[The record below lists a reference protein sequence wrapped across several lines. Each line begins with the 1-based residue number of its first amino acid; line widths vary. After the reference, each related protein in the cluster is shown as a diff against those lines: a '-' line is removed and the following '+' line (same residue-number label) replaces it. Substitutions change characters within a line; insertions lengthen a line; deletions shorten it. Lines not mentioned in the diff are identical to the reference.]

1 MEIKTD
7 NRKIDNSNA
16 VYNNVDK
23 VVNGDEKTFIFAQ
36 NIYQIN
42 SEQSYENI
50 TNQVSYNEFFKNY
63 INKFDELDNYAYN
76 SIFPYFKDK
85 KYEFTSIPLV
95 LGKKMID
102 WVFGLCEFPNKEL
115 FNFYSIIKSEFDFG
129 DDSTICKRWDANFAY
144 FNHNLNLSS
153 KKYDELFDFAIKTN
167 DFPVWYLDDIC
178 IDGRNI
184 LHQYENTINKYTFDN
199 RYQQRLDKNKH
210 KLSYPDI
217 DRIRSEIF
225 NDLSKTI
232 FDNKTKSKHTVIYG
246 IGLENCFKQIQQLLY
261 LTVFYGS
268 ITHMRLIRELISNI
282 MYMYAETF
290 EDEDFYKLTL
300 KMLFL
305 SGEFKKYRNLYNKIK
320 LKYCFVNSEEFIN
333 SLIEVRKSLFKFE
346 LDKNNIFLYDIYGR
360 YINDSLFDELTADI
374 YSIINIDKE
383 YQINII
389 SDAFKAIGNNI
400 LRNKKISELLDLLA
414 IYFKKEYSRFYID
427 FGKIVN
433 EIRVE
438 ELSESDFNSFQF
450 IIDSLIKN
458 KEHINFDFSDCIIKI
473 KQRKQKIKKYDKLFN
488 NNDSTENILY
498 NIEIRDNELG
508 AIKSIVNIY
517 RQRHE
522 EREKNPGVFV
532 GYWNDYNIGTSIFSS
547 ERYKDEN
554 KNFILNKYLPLAKEI
569 ITSKNEILYEKI
581 RHIRLL
587 ARLLMVEKD
596 EKIMN
601 DIYLMI
607 HSSIEISNPHK
618 SFDFENIHYKDKT
631 DLIVNVMMC
640 DVILNK
646 IEYDEVLNRYIEIAI
661 NNYDNIEE
669 ILNCV
674 EIINEYLK
682 PKTKSIIEKQ
692 YILFNICYK
701 IDDIDIR
708 NKTVILSDIFIGV
721 DKYQNQIFDILKQR
735 IENIIFEE
743 CKGYLNL
750 IRKQENRN
758 LFNDII
764 SSLKNNRNY
773 YIKYI
778 SNKYLQKIFAHFI
791 R

>member
-36 NIYQIN
+36 TIYQIN
-42 SEQSYENI
+42 SEQSYETI
-50 TNQVSYNEFFKNY
+50 TNQVNYNEFFKNY

-76 SIFPYFKDK
+76 SVFPYFKDK

-144 FNHNLNLSS
+144 FNHNLNLAS

-360 YINDSLFDELTADI
+360 YINNLLFDELTADI
-374 YSIINIDKE
+374 YSIIDIDKE

-400 LRNKKISELLDLLA
+400 LRNKKISELLDLLV

-473 KQRKQKIKKYDKLFN
+473 KQRKPKIKKYDKLFN

-498 NIEIRDNELG
+498 NVEIRDNELE

-587 ARLLMVEKD
+587 AHLLMVEKD
-596 EKIMN
+596 AKIIN

-607 HSSIEISNPHK
+607 HSSIEIPNPYK
-618 SFDFENIHYKDKT
+618 SFDFENIHHKDKN

-646 IEYDEVLNRYIEIAI
+646 IEYDEVLNRYIEMAI

-692 YILFNICYK
+692 YVLFNICYK

-721 DKYQNQIFDILKQR
+721 DKYQDQIFDILKQR
-735 IENIIFEE
+735 IENITFEE

-764 SSLKNNRNY
+764 RALKNNRNY

-778 SNKYLQKIFAHFI
+778 SNKYL
-791 R
+791 

>member
-36 NIYQIN
+36 TIYQIN
-42 SEQSYENI
+42 SEQSYETI
-50 TNQVSYNEFFKNY
+50 TNQVNYNEFFKNY

-76 SIFPYFKDK
+76 SVFPYFKNK

-115 FNFYSIIKSEFDFG
+115 FNFYSIIKSEFDFC

-144 FNHNLNLSS
+144 FNHNLNLAS

-360 YINDSLFDELTADI
+360 YINNLLFDELTADI
-374 YSIINIDKE
+374 YSIIDIDKE

-400 LRNKKISELLDLLA
+400 LRNKKISELLDLLV

-473 KQRKQKIKKYDKLFN
+473 KQRKPKIKKYDKLFN

-498 NIEIRDNELG
+498 NVEIRDNELE

-587 ARLLMVEKD
+587 AHLLMVEKD
-596 EKIMN
+596 EKIIN

-607 HSSIEISNPHK
+607 HSSIEIPNPHK
-618 SFDFENIHYKDKT
+618 SFDFENIHHKDKN

-646 IEYDEVLNRYIEIAI
+646 IEYDEVLNRYIEMAI

-692 YILFNICYK
+692 YVLFNICYK

-721 DKYQNQIFDILKQR
+721 DKYQDQIFDILKQR
-735 IENIIFEE
+735 IENITFEE

-764 SSLKNNRNY
+764 RALKNNRNY

-778 SNKYLQKIFAHFI
+778 SNKYL
-791 R
+791 

>member
-1 MEIKTD
+1 MGIKID

-36 NIYQIN
+36 TIYQIN
-42 SEQSYENI
+42 SEQSYETI
-50 TNQVSYNEFFKNY
+50 TNQVNYNEFFKNY

-76 SIFPYFKDK
+76 SVFPYFKDK

-144 FNHNLNLSS
+144 FNHNLNLAS

-246 IGLENCFKQIQQLLY
+246 IGLKNCFKQIQQLLY

-346 LDKNNIFLYDIYGR
+346 LDKNNIFLYDIYGG
-360 YINDSLFDELTADI
+360 YINDLLFDELTADI
-374 YSIINIDKE
+374 YSIIDIDKG

-473 KQRKQKIKKYDKLFN
+473 KQRKPKIKKYDKLFN

-498 NIEIRDNELG
+498 NVEIRDNELE

-587 ARLLMVEKD
+587 AYLLMVEED
-596 EKIMN
+596 EKIIN

-607 HSSIEISNPHK
+607 HSSIEIHNPHK
-618 SFDFENIHYKDKT
+618 SFDFENIHHKDKT

-646 IEYDEVLNRYIEIAI
+646 IEYDEILNRYIEMAI

-674 EIINEYLK
+674 EIINDYLK

-692 YILFNICYK
+692 YVLFNICYK

-721 DKYQNQIFDILKQR
+721 DKYQDQILNILKQR
-735 IENIIFEE
+735 IENITFEE

-750 IRKQENRN
+750 IRKQENIN

-764 SSLKNNRNY
+764 SALKNNRNY

-778 SNKYLQKIFAHFI
+778 SNKYL
-791 R
+791 

>member
-36 NIYQIN
+36 TIYQIN
-42 SEQSYENI
+42 SEQSYETI
-50 TNQVSYNEFFKNY
+50 TNQVNYNDFFKNY

-76 SIFPYFKDK
+76 LVFPYFKDK
-85 KYEFTSIPLV
+85 KYEFTSVPLV

-115 FNFYSIIKSEFDFG
+115 FDFYSIIKSEFDLS

-144 FNHNLNLSS
+144 FNHNLDLAS

-184 LHQYENTINKYTFDN
+184 LHQYENTINKHTFDN

-246 IGLENCFKQIQQLLY
+246 IGLERCFKQIQQLLY

-282 MYMYAETF
+282 MYIYAETF

-320 LKYCFVNSEEFIN
+320 LKYCFVNSDEFIN

-360 YINDSLFDELTADI
+360 YINDLLFDELTVNI
-374 YSIINIDKE
+374 YSIIDINKE

-414 IYFKKEYSRFYID
+414 IYFKKGYSRFYID

-438 ELSESDFNSFQF
+438 KLSESDFNSFQF

-458 KEHINFDFSDCIIKI
+458 KQHINFDFSDCIIKI
-473 KQRKQKIKKYDKLFN
+473 KQRKPKIKKYDKLFN
-488 NNDSTENILY
+488 NKDSTENILY
-498 NIEIRDNELG
+498 NVEIRDNELE

-532 GYWNDYNIGTSIFSS
+532 EYWNDYNIGTSIFSS
-547 ERYKDEN
+547 ERYKGET
-554 KNFILNKYLPLAKEI
+554 KNFILNEYIPLAKEI

-587 ARLLMVEKD
+587 AHLLMVEKD

-601 DIYLMI
+601 DIYLML
-607 HSSIEISNPHK
+607 HNSIEIPNQHK

-640 DVILNK
+640 DIILNK
-646 IEYDEVLNRYIEIAI
+646 IEYDEVLNRYIEMAI
-661 NNYDNIEE
+661 NNHDNIEE

-674 EIINEYLK
+674 EIMNEYLK
-682 PKTKSIIEKQ
+682 PKSRSIIEKQ
-692 YILFNICYK
+692 YVLFNICYK

-721 DKYQNQIFDILKQR
+721 DKYQDHIFNILKQR
-735 IENIIFEE
+735 IENITFEE

-750 IRKQENRN
+750 IRKQENRD

-764 SSLKNNRNY
+764 KALKNNRNY

-778 SNKYLQKIFAHFI
+778 SNKYL
-791 R
+791 

>member
-36 NIYQIN
+36 TIYQIN
-42 SEQSYENI
+42 SEQSYETI
-50 TNQVSYNEFFKNY
+50 TNQVNYNEFFKNY

-76 SIFPYFKDK
+76 SVFPYFKDK

-144 FNHNLNLSS
+144 FNHNLNLAS

-333 SLIEVRKSLFKFE
+333 SLIEVRKSLFRFE

-360 YINDSLFDELTADI
+360 YINDLLFDELTADI
-374 YSIINIDKE
+374 YSIIDIDKE

-473 KQRKQKIKKYDKLFN
+473 KQRKPKIKKYDKLFN

-498 NIEIRDNELG
+498 NVEIRDNELE

-587 ARLLMVEKD
+587 AHLLMVEED
-596 EKIMN
+596 EKIIN

-607 HSSIEISNPHK
+607 HSSIEIHNPHK
-618 SFDFENIHYKDKT
+618 SFDFENIHHKDKT
-631 DLIVNVMMC
+631 DLIINVMMC

-646 IEYDEVLNRYIEIAI
+646 IEYDEVLNRYIEMAI

-674 EIINEYLK
+674 EIINDYLK

-692 YILFNICYK
+692 YVLFNICYK

-721 DKYQNQIFDILKQR
+721 DKYQDQILNILKQR
-735 IENIIFEE
+735 IENITFEE

-750 IRKQENRN
+750 IRKQENIN

-764 SSLKNNRNY
+764 SALKNNRNY

-778 SNKYLQKIFAHFI
+778 SNKYL
-791 R
+791 

>member
-36 NIYQIN
+36 TIYQIN
-42 SEQSYENI
+42 SEQSYETI
-50 TNQVSYNEFFKNY
+50 TNQVNYNEFFKNY

-76 SIFPYFKDK
+76 SVFPYFKDK

-144 FNHNLNLSS
+144 FNHNLNLAS

-360 YINDSLFDELTADI
+360 YINDLLFDELTADI
-374 YSIINIDKE
+374 YSIIDIDKE

-414 IYFKKEYSRFYID
+414 IYFKKKYSRFYID

-473 KQRKQKIKKYDKLFN
+473 KKRKLKIKKYDKLFN

-498 NIEIRDNELG
+498 NVEIRDNELE

-587 ARLLMVEKD
+587 AHLLMVEKD
-596 EKIMN
+596 EKIIN

-607 HSSIEISNPHK
+607 HSSIEIHNPHK
-618 SFDFENIHYKDKT
+618 SFDFENIHHKDKT

-646 IEYDEVLNRYIEIAI
+646 IEYDEVLNRYIEMAI

-674 EIINEYLK
+674 EIINDYLK

-692 YILFNICYK
+692 YVLFNICYK
-701 IDDIDIR
+701 IDDINIR

-721 DKYQNQIFDILKQR
+721 DKYQDQILNILKQR
-735 IENIIFEE
+735 IENITFEE

-750 IRKQENRN
+750 IRKQENIN

-764 SSLKNNRNY
+764 SALKNNRNY

-778 SNKYLQKIFAHFI
+778 SNKYL
-791 R
+791 

>member
-473 KQRKQKIKKYDKLFN
+473 KQRKPKIKKYDKLFN

>member
-36 NIYQIN
+36 TIYQIN
-42 SEQSYENI
+42 SEQSYETI
-50 TNQVSYNEFFKNY
+50 TNQVNYNEFFKNY

-76 SIFPYFKDK
+76 SVFPYFKDK

-144 FNHNLNLSS
+144 FNHNLNLAS

-360 YINDSLFDELTADI
+360 YINDLLFDELTADI
-374 YSIINIDKE
+374 YSIIDIDKE

-400 LRNKKISELLDLLA
+400 LRNKKINELLDLLA

-473 KQRKQKIKKYDKLFN
+473 KKRKPKIKKYDKLFN

-498 NIEIRDNELG
+498 NVEIRDNELE

-587 ARLLMVEKD
+587 AHLLMVEKD
-596 EKIMN
+596 EKIIN

-607 HSSIEISNPHK
+607 HSSIEIHNPHK
-618 SFDFENIHYKDKT
+618 SFDFENIHHKDKT

-646 IEYDEVLNRYIEIAI
+646 IEYDEVLNRYIEMAI

-674 EIINEYLK
+674 EIINDYLK

-692 YILFNICYK
+692 YVLFNICYK

-721 DKYQNQIFDILKQR
+721 DKYQDQILNILKQR
-735 IENIIFEE
+735 IENITFEE

-750 IRKQENRN
+750 IRKQENIN

-764 SSLKNNRNY
+764 SALKNNRNY

-778 SNKYLQKIFAHFI
+778 SNKYL
-791 R
+791 

>member
-1 MEIKTD
+1 M
-7 NRKIDNSNA
+7 
-16 VYNNVDK
+16 
-23 VVNGDEKTFIFAQ
+23 
-36 NIYQIN
+36 
-42 SEQSYENI
+42 
-50 TNQVSYNEFFKNY
+50 
-63 INKFDELDNYAYN
+63 
-76 SIFPYFKDK
+76 
-85 KYEFTSIPLV
+85 
-95 LGKKMID
+95 
-102 WVFGLCEFPNKEL
+102 
-115 FNFYSIIKSEFDFG
+115 
-129 DDSTICKRWDANFAY
+129 
-144 FNHNLNLSS
+144 
-153 KKYDELFDFAIKTN
+153 
-167 DFPVWYLDDIC
+167 
-178 IDGRNI
+178 
-184 LHQYENTINKYTFDN
+184 
-199 RYQQRLDKNKH
+199 
-210 KLSYPDI
+210 
-217 DRIRSEIF
+217 
-225 NDLSKTI
+225 
-232 FDNKTKSKHTVIYG
+232 
-246 IGLENCFKQIQQLLY
+246 
-261 LTVFYGS
+261 
-268 ITHMRLIRELISNI
+268 
-282 MYMYAETF
+282 
-290 EDEDFYKLTL
+290 
-300 KMLFL
+300 
-305 SGEFKKYRNLYNKIK
+305 
-320 LKYCFVNSEEFIN
+320 
-333 SLIEVRKSLFKFE
+333 
-346 LDKNNIFLYDIYGR
+346 YDIYGR
-360 YINDSLFDELTADI
+360 YINDLLFDELTADI
-374 YSIINIDKE
+374 YSIIDIDKE

-400 LRNKKISELLDLLA
+400 LRNKKTSELLALLA

-438 ELSESDFNSFQF
+438 ELSESDSNSFQF

-473 KQRKQKIKKYDKLFN
+473 KQRKPKIKKYDKLFN
-488 NNDSTENILY
+488 NKDSTENILY
-498 NIEIRDNELG
+498 NVEIRDNELE

-522 EREKNPGVFV
+522 ERERNPGVFV

-587 ARLLMVEKD
+587 AHLLMVEKD
-596 EKIMN
+596 EKIIN

-607 HSSIEISNPHK
+607 HSSIEIPNPHK
-618 SFDFENIHYKDKT
+618 SFDFENIHHKDKN

-646 IEYDEVLNRYIEIAI
+646 IEYDEVLNRYIEMAI

-692 YILFNICYK
+692 YVLFNICYK

-721 DKYQNQIFDILKQR
+721 DKYQDQIFDILKQR
-735 IENIIFEE
+735 IENITFEE

-764 SSLKNNRNY
+764 SALKNNRNY

-778 SNKYLQKIFAHFI
+778 SNKYL
-791 R
+791 